1 MRKPATNEAILRGV
15 INQQDKLIATLKED
29 IAAKQELID
38 LLEAKNAILE
48 GLHETESKL
57 IEKYEQLPHIRKANA
72 S

>member
-38 LLEAKNAILE
+38 LLEAKNATLE

-57 IEKYEQLPHIRKANA
+57 IEKYKLLPHIRKANA
-72 S
+72 N